1 MSDCCAGKIG
11 SGQTVRVGGG
21 FDLIDH
27 HGNPVTDRSYRGQ
40 FILLFF
46 GFTHCRA
53 VCPAVLSRLSR
64 VIDRLGSLATHLRP
78 LYVTVDPERDTP
90 AVMKGFLE
98 DKFPHFTG
106 LTGSRDDIE
115 DVKAVYRV
123 FARRAA
129 DPDDAAGYQMPHTAF
144 TYLVGPGGQ
153 YVAHFTDAT
162 DEDELVER
170 IGRHIRGA
178 APICGND

>member
-1 MSDCCAGKIG
+1 MSDCCAGKSG
-11 SGQTVRVGGG
+11 SEQAVQVGGA

-40 FILLFF
+40 FMLLFF

-53 VCPAVLSRLSR
+53 VCPAALSRLSR
-64 VIDRLGSLATHLRP
+64 VIDRLGPSAANLRP

-90 AVMKGFLE
+90 AVMRAFLAG
-98 DKFPHFTG
+98 KFPQFTG
-106 LTGSRDDIE
+106 LTGSRDNIE
-115 DVKAVYRV
+115 HVKGLYKV

-144 TYLVGPGGQ
+144 TYLVGPDGN
-153 YVAHFTDAT
+153 YIAHFTDAI
-162 DEDELVER
+162 DEDDLVER
-170 IGRHIRGA
+170 IGRHILGTSS
-178 APICGND
+178 IGETN